1 MSNTTAVQHV
11 EPSAPHN
18 AFTDITTLL
27 HRGDTT
33 TSLLAELSQRIDRAK
48 AESAEAAYVRNA
60 HERDLANV
68 LSAALKQPPSGSH
81 PGYGGGGGD
90 VGGSTAWQDAGDDAM
105 DLDGSE
111 AKKGGSLKKK

>member
-1 MSNTTAVQHV
+1 VQHV
-11 EPSAPHN
+11 ESSN
-18 AFTDITTLL
+18 KYIAFADIAVLPY
-27 HRGDTT
+27 RGHTT
-33 TSLLAELSQRIDRAK
+33 TSLLTELSQRIDRAK
-48 AESAEAAYVRNA
+48 AESAEAAHVRNA

-68 LSAALKQPPSGSH
+68 LSAALKQAPSGSHH

-90 VGGSTAWQDAGDDAM
+90 VGGSMGWQDAGDDAM